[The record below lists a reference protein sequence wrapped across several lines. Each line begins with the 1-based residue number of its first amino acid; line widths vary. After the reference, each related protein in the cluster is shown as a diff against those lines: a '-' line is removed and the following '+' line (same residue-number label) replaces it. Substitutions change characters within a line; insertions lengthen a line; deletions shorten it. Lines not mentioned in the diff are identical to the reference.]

1 MSCACCCAA
10 AHALSRVLP
19 CSHST
24 HSRPCPSPLHVTVLQ
39 RGGDDIESL
48 DFEQRHKP
56 WFKKKRFWRIAAPL
70 LVSFALLLAG
80 ILYLVYNPSGSLAHF
95 QVWRLLIFLA
105 G

>member
-1 MSCACCCAA
+1 M
-10 AHALSRVLP
+10 P
-19 CSHST
+19 
-24 HSRPCPSPLHVTVLQ
+24 PPLLATTVLQ

-56 WFKKKRFWRIAAPL
+56 WFKKKRFWYIAVPL
-70 LVSFALLLAG
+70 LFSFALLLAG
-80 ILYLVYNPSGSLAHF
+80 ILYLVYNPSGSVAHF